1 MISIR
6 MFWSLL
12 KQTVIEWQRD
22 KASRLAAAL
31 AYYTVFSLAPVL
43 IIAIAVASFLFEQST
58 VQTRI
63 IEQLQGLLGANAAEL
78 IQEMLTSEEQQEG
91 GLWASLISIGLLV
104 VGASGLFIQLQDA
117 LNTVWNVVPKKGA
130 GIGKLLRDRLLSFG
144 MVLVIGF
151 LLLVSLMLSAV
162 LSALS
167 GSVASSVIGDV
178 LTGWDVGWQI
188 LNAAVSFG
196 VITLLFGLIYK
207 VLPDAKVAWSDVWVG
222 AAITSL
228 LFTIGKTLIGLY
240 LGNSS
245 VASAYGAAGSFVVL
259 LLWIY
264 YSAQILLFGAEFTQV
279 YANRLGD
286 RIQPDKH
293 ATFAAKATSAEEVEE
308 KEPNGEPDK
317 KSEAQ
322 PPQMP
327 PQMPQTRSEYQAQN
341 KVHQHGLR
349 LSQRQRLNQLQDK
362 SVPKE

>member
-1 MISIR
+1 MISSR
-6 MFWSLL
+6 MLWSLL
-12 KQTVIEWQRD
+12 KQTVAEWQRD

-31 AYYTVFSLAPVL
+31 AYYTIFALAPVL

-63 IEQLQGLLGANAAEL
+63 IEQMQGLLGENAAGL
-78 IQEMLTSEEQQEG
+78 IQEMLTSNAQREG
-91 GLWASLISIGLLV
+91 GLWASVISVGLLIA
-104 VGASGLFIQLQDA
+104 GASGLFVQLQDA
-117 LNTVWNVVPKKGA
+117 LNTVWNVTPKKDA
-130 GIGKLLRDRLLSFG
+130 GIRKLVRDRILSFG

-167 GSVASSVIGDV
+167 GSVASSAIGDI
-178 LTGWDVGWQI
+178 LTGWDVGWQL

-207 VLPDAKVAWSDVWVG
+207 VLPDAKVAWGDVWIG
-222 AAITSL
+222 AALTSL

-245 VASAYGAAGSFVVL
+245 AASAYGAAGSLVVL

-286 RIQPDKH
+286 RIQPDED
-293 ATFAAKATSAEEVEE
+293 ATYAADATPAEKGEVAASEAE
-308 KEPNGEPDK
+308 FEA
-317 KSEAQ
+317 KSEAK
-322 PPQMP
+322 P
-327 PQMPQTRSEYQAQN
+327 PQMPQTRSQYQAQH
-341 KVHQHGLR
+341 KAHQHGLR
-349 LSQRQRLNQLQDK
+349 LSQRQRLNELQQK
-362 SVPKE
+362 SEPKE